1 LDKLGQM
8 NERALVLGGGGVAG
22 IAWTTGLL
30 FGLSEQGVD
39 LRDAELIVGTSAGA
53 AVAAQL
59 VSPLSLG
66 ELFQRQV
73 DPALQT
79 REITP
84 STHLLEQLEKALPT
98 ARALDRAESALHM
111 GRLALEAPTVGEGE
125 RRSVIAERLPCH
137 SWPERLLHIV
147 AVDTGTG
154 ETRIFD
160 RFSEA
165 ELIDAVSAS
174 CAVPGIWPPVTIDGC
189 RYMDGG
195 ARSSDNADLAKGY
208 ARIVIVSPMG
218 SRSDEVVSYPLKE
231 QIAILENAGSATY
244 VVEPDKG
251 SRGAIGINPLLPETR
266 VPAAEAGRRQ
276 ALAIASEIA
285 RFWQGDGHVSPRK
298 LADGRPPTS

>member
-1 LDKLGQM
+1 M

-39 LRDAELIVGTSAGA
+39 LRNAELIVGTSAGA

-59 VSPLSLG
+59 GSPLSLG

-79 REITP
+79 RELTP
-84 STHLLEQLEKALPT
+84 SAHLLEQLEQALPI
-98 ARALDRAESALHM
+98 ARALDRAEATLHM
-111 GRLALEAPTVGEGE
+111 GRCAVTAPTVSEEE
-125 RRSVIAERLPCH
+125 RRAVIAERLPDH
-137 SWPERLLHIV
+137 SWPDRSLHIV
-147 AVDTGTG
+147 AVDAESG
-154 ETRIFD
+154 ETRIFH
-160 RFSEA
+160 RASET

-208 ARIVIVSPMG
+208 ARTMIVSPMG
-218 SRSDEVVSYPLKE
+218 TARPEITGESLEQQVEILRS
-231 QIAILENAGSATY
+231 AGGEAY
-244 VVEPDKG
+244 LVEPDQASK
-251 SRGAIGINPLLPETR
+251 RAIGLNPLAPKTR
-266 VPAAEAGRRQ
+266 TPAARAGRSQ
-276 ALAIASEIA
+276 GHAIAEDVA
-285 RFWQGDGHVSPRK
+285 LFWS
-298 LADGRPPTS
+298 LS